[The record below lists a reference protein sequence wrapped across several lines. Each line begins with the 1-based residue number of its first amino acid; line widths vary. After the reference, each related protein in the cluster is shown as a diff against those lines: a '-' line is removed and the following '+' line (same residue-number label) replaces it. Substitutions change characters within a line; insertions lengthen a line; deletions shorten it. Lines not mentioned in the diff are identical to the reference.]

1 MIWTCGEFS
10 GAVNS
15 HNVQRENTMP
25 ATPRVYESVALINAT
40 LEDPQIDSIIDKI
53 QDFIVKQGGH
63 IRTLDKWGRKRLAYP
78 INKKNNGFFVVI
90 EFEAPG
96 DAIAKL
102 SRYYALDEQVLRHLT
117 IQLDRNAIKAKAQAA
132 ARAAEA
138 AAQATPPAAS

>member
-1 MIWTCGEFS
+1 
-10 GAVNS
+10 
-15 HNVQRENTMP
+15 MP

-53 QDFIVKQGGH
+53 QDFIVKQGGT

-90 EFEAPG
+90 EFESQG
-96 DAIAKL
+96 DVIAKL
-102 SRYYALDEQVLRHLT
+102 NRYYALDEQVLRHLT